1 MADDNEEHNEETA
14 DRDLFPFADIIDA
27 YVRCQSNPMHAQE
40 WIFLTEK
47 GLNAEPNYFHLV
59 VTISQYSTSR
69 FIMCNLSFSVIR
81 RWVCTVLYAS
91 QDKTNK
97 GQSD

>member
-1 MADDNEEHNEETA
+1 MADDNEEHNEGTA
-14 DRDLFPFADIIDA
+14 DRDLFSYADIINA

-47 GLNAEPNYFHLV
+47 GLNAEPNYFPLV

-69 FIMCNLSFSVIR
+69 FNVQFVFLCYSQVG
-81 RWVCTVLYAS
+81 LYCALCEPR
-91 QDKTNK
+91 QDQQRSK
-97 GQSD
+97 